1 MSTKMSV
8 KEFSNKI
15 LTGMSIGIVVALVPS
30 ALLGEIGKAFD
41 LQAIVD
47 ITGFAGKM
55 LAVIMGLCIAMQFKM
70 TPIQSGTLAITT
82 IIGSGA
88 IKIVD
93 GVTVLAG
100 LGDVINA
107 GLTAALATLLILFIG
122 NKLKAYTMLLVPTIV
137 ITLVGFIGLQT
148 LPYVSSLTTYL
159 GEMVGMFT
167 TLQPVLMGILI
178 SVTFAF
184 LIISP
189 VSTVGVA
196 MAISLA
202 GIGSGAAN
210 LGICAA
216 GFGLAVSGFKQN
228 GLGTSAAHF
237 LGSPKIQ
244 MANFVKKPRMI
255 LPILANAAVVGAV
268 GALVGIQGT
277 PASAGFGFSGLI
289 GPINHLNIVGY
300 STMNI
305 LVCALVFVV
314 LPLALG
320 FICKFI
326 FINRTNLVKE
336 EDYLIEFK

>member
-1 MSTKMSV
+1 MTEKLSV
-8 KEFSNKI
+8 KDFMNKV

-30 ALLGEIGKAFD
+30 ALLGEIAKALD
-41 LQAIVD
+41 LQAIVQ

-93 GVTVLAG
+93 GTTVLAG
-100 LGDVINA
+100 MGDVINA
-107 GLTAALATLLILFIG
+107 GITATLATLLILFIG

-148 LPYVSSLTTYL
+148 LPYVSSLTNYF
-159 GEMVGMFT
+159 GELVGMFT
-167 TLQPVLMGILI
+167 NLQPILMGILI

-196 MAISLA
+196 MAISLS

-216 GFGLAVSGFKQN
+216 GFGLAIAGFKQN

-244 MANFVKKPRMI
+244 MANFVKNPRMI
-255 LPILANAAVVGAV
+255 LPILANATVLGAIS
-268 GALVGIQGT
+268 AIFGIEGT
-277 PASAGFGFSGLI
+277 PSSAGFGFSGLI

-300 STMNI
+300 SAMNI
-305 LVCALVFVV
+305 LMTALAFCI
-314 LPLALG
+314 LPIILG
-320 FICKFI
+320 FVFKYL
-326 FINRTNLVKE
+326 FINKMKLVKE
-336 EDYLIEFK
+336 DDYLIEFK

>member
-1 MSTKMSV
+1 
-8 KEFSNKI
+8 
-15 LTGMSIGIVVALVPS
+15 
-30 ALLGEIGKAFD
+30 
-41 LQAIVD
+41 
-47 ITGFAGKM
+47 
-55 LAVIMGLCIAMQFKM
+55 
-70 TPIQSGTLAITT
+70 
-82 IIGSGA
+82 
-88 IKIVD
+88 
-93 GVTVLAG
+93 
-100 LGDVINA
+100 
-107 GLTAALATLLILFIG
+107 
-122 NKLKAYTMLLVPTIV
+122 
-137 ITLVGFIGLQT
+137 
-148 LPYVSSLTTYL
+148 
-159 GEMVGMFT
+159 
-167 TLQPVLMGILI
+167 
-178 SVTFAF
+178 
-184 LIISP
+184 

-210 LGICAA
+210 IGICAA